1 MDDVGFR
8 EKINCVKI
16 TQNIR
21 QAAHSELAKNSAKL
35 LSANVIAQAIGLIVY
50 PILTRLYAPDDFGLL
65 NLFLSI
71 GGILTLF
78 ATAEYHY
85 AIVLPKAENKAN
97 ACFQVGFGI
106 LCAVTLICALTT
118 PFSESISALFKA
130 PDLSKW
136 YFLLPIFVFLMGF
149 WNLLNYWFIRQKKFN
164 RISGF
169 QLSQNT
175 LNALAK
181 IGFGY
186 AGFLRGGMIVS
197 VVLAPFIA
205 IIISILGSFK
215 KLKSVLTI
223 DKKICKEVARE
234 YANFPKFS
242 LFSSLINNISNNLPI
257 LLLTPFFGLTEIGFW
272 GMALTL
278 SFTPISTISRSLYQ
292 VFYQRTA
299 EQVQNRLSIK
309 NFFRKFISNTLLLTI
324 PSFTLLY
331 FILPWLTEFLLGAG
345 WEVTGEYIRIM
356 LPWLIITIITGPI
369 CYLSNIFKKQRKAL
383 FYEIIRFCARIL
395 GLFIGIYFNNF
406 TIAIMGYCIGT
417 TLILIIQMCWY
428 LRLISAY
435 EKNIA

>member
-1 MDDVGFR
+1 MKFTNHIQHFFKAD
-8 EKINCVKI
+8 
-16 TQNIR
+16 
-21 QAAHSELAKNSAKL
+21 LAKNSAKL
-35 LSANVIAQAIGLIVY
+35 LTANIVAQAIGLIVY

-85 AIVLPKAENKAN
+85 AIVLPKEETKAT

-106 LCAVTLICALTT
+106 LCIVTLICALTT

-149 WNLLNYWFIRQKKFN
+149 WNLLNYWFIRQKNFN

-175 LNALAK
+175 LNALSK
-181 IGFGY
+181 IGLGY
-186 AGFLRGGMIVS
+186 AGFLRGGMIIS
-197 VVLAPFIA
+197 VVIAPFIA
-205 IIISILGSFK
+205 IIISIFGSFK
-215 KLKSVLTI
+215 KLKPLLKI
-223 DKKICKEVARE
+223 DKKTCKEVAKE

-242 LFSSLINNISNNLPI
+242 LPRALINQVSSNLPI
-257 LLLTPFFGLTEIGFW
+257 LLLTPFFGLTEIGFF

-278 SFTPISTISRSLYQ
+278 AFTPISTISRSLYQ

-299 EQVQNRLSIK
+299 EQVQNRQSIK
-309 NFFRKFISNTLLLTI
+309 RFFTKFLRNTLLLIMPT
-324 PSFTLLY
+324 FALLY

-345 WEVTGEYIRIM
+345 WEITGEYIRIM
-356 LPWLIITIITGPI
+356 LPWFALVLICGIISFVPDIFGQQKKSAI
-369 CYLSNIFKKQRKAL
+369 IEIVYLSLRIVAL
-383 FYEIIRFCARIL
+383 T
-395 GLFIGIYFNNF
+395 IGILTNNF
-406 TIAIMGYCIGT
+406 VIALIAYSIVGT
-417 TLILIIQMCWY
+417 LVILYQLIWYVGLI
-428 LRLISAY
+428 RKY
-435 EKNIA
+435 EHELLTQ